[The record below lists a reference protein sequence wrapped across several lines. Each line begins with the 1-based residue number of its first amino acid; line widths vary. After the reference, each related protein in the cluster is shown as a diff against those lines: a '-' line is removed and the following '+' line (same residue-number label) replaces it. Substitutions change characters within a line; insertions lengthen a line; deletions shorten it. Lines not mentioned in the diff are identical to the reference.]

1 MVELF
6 GLQKRPSLRRETR
19 SDPATSNMF
28 SSAAD
33 PNPASPDIDTSLPHS
48 DTYVYS
54 ELQCTLHLIHNTEQV
69 IVSLDKLRSFSVL
82 AIDCEGVD
90 LGSHAPTSSLSLLHI
105 STGRNSDV
113 FCFDI
118 FTLGAEAF
126 STTTLDGYS
135 LKTLLES
142 SDKRKLLWDLRSDA
156 SALYHHFNITLT
168 NAYDI
173 QVLDT
178 ASSFLKQVKFP
189 YEKRREL
196 RKIYGLGSTIDKM
209 FFGDISD
216 SEKSRLRAVK
226 SEAKTLF
233 SPEEGG
239 SYKIWNMRPLRP
251 LLLEYCCDTRYFF
264 SLYNHYDKT
273 IRACLR
279 FVSYGAYDT
288 AQDALSRAHQRRIAH
303 ALSPDF
309 DKSNREIMCRVDT
322 NLLIDLCEIVKIH
335 PDDMKV
341 PNFDELEGDPVV
353 TADGPLEDDSST
365 ETKGASVLEDT
376 DSFGGSG
383 AGSF

>member
-1 MVELF
+1 M
-6 GLQKRPSLRRETR
+6 
-19 SDPATSNMF
+19 DTSVP
-28 SSAAD
+28 D
-33 PNPASPDIDTSLPHS
+33 LASPGASPHS
-48 DTYVYS
+48 DNTPVTSDIPNTYFFP
-54 ELQCTLHLIHNTEQV
+54 ELQCTLHLINNTEQV

-90 LGSHAPTSSLSLLHI
+90 LGSHSPSSSLSILHI

-118 FTLGAEAF
+118 FTLGADAF
-126 STTTLDGYS
+126 STTTPDGFS
-135 LKTLLES
+135 LKFLLES

-178 ASSFLKQVKFP
+178 ASAFLKQVKFP
-189 YEKRREL
+189 YEKRKEL

-209 FFGDISD
+209 FFNGVSE

-233 SPEEGG
+233 SPDVGG
-239 SYKIWNMRPLRP
+239 SYEIWNQVRPLVP

-273 IRACLR
+273 VRACLR
-279 FVSYGAYDT
+279 FVSFGAYDL

-309 DKSNREIMCRVDT
+309 DKSDREIMCRVDT
-322 NLLIDLCEIVKIH
+322 QLLIDLCEIVHIH
-335 PDDMKV
+335 PYEMKV
-341 PNFDELEGDPVV
+341 PNFDELEGAPVSTPV
-353 TADGPLEDDSST
+353 STADGPIEDDSST
-365 ETKGASVLEDT
+365 ETKGASVLEDS